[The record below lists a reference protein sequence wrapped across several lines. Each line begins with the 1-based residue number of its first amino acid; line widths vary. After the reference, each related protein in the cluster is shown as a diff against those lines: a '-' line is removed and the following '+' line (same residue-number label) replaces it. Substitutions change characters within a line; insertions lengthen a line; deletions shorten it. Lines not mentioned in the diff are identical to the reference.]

1 MQAHARFGGRD
12 WAGASMG
19 RAGKAEKGRFLGGAR
34 RQIAKG
40 WARGAETMWNLLGW
54 GVVAMLSA
62 AVAEGTLHSF
72 HKMGYWGCCMGGC

>member
-19 RAGKAEKGRFLGGAR
+19 RAREAEKGRFLRGAR
-34 RQIAKG
+34 RQIVKG
-40 WARGAETMWNLLGW
+40 WARGAETMRELLEW

-72 HKMGYWGCCMGGC
+72 HKMGYWGCSMGGC